1 MAQESIAGLIAQLY
15 STKLDRREF
24 GKRAAAAGLSV
35 GLIGQVLNVHATRAQ
50 DAMPESTQIGNPD
63 VGHTTDTSKGTIKI
77 YSSWP
82 FTGSMERV
90 GGHAIEAATMGFED
104 FGMAA
109 GGYAIEYEALD
120 EGVAANNGG
129 WEAGK
134 ATENVNKA
142 INDDTAMVYMASY
155 NSGSAKI
162 SIPITNQ
169 AGMGQISFAN
179 TYQGLTKVVEGATE
193 EGEPDLYY
201 PTGSRTYCRV
211 CPADDVQGG
220 AAGRWATQDPDAMRT
235 KAYVLH
241 DNSLYGK
248 GVAQVFAN
256 TFAENGGEVLGFEG
270 YDGKA
275 SDYQALMT
283 SIADKGPDLLYLG
296 ATVDNNPAKVLQ
308 DMRGVMSADD
318 VLFLGPDGLIS
329 DTFIQGAADAAEG
342 AWLTFA
348 GYTADKLLE
357 NGGPGARLR
366 DPHQRATWP
375 RRRRSA
381 GRIRRLLLRD
391 RCGYPAGDRA
401 SRRSRSNQD
410 RRSPSQHRR
419 VCQSSGWNLELHR
432 NR

>member
-1 MAQESIAGLIAQLY
+1 MARESIAGLIAQLY
-15 STKLDRREF
+15 STKIDRREF

-109 GGYAIEYEALD
+109 GGYAIEFEALD

-142 INDDTAMVYMASY
+142 INDELRWSTWPLQLWFSR
-155 NSGSAKI
+155 I
-162 SIPITNQ
+162 SIPITNRQ
-169 AGMGQISFAN
+169 GWDDLIRQHLPGTDQRSSRAQRKKASPISTTRPALATTARLPGRRCSRWCCGPLGIQI
-179 TYQGLTKVVEGATE
+179 
-193 EGEPDLYY
+193 
-201 PTGSRTYCRV
+201 RT
-211 CPADDVQGG
+211 DG
-220 AAGRWATQDPDAMRT
+220 T

-256 TFAENGGEVLGFEG
+256 TFAETAAKCWVSR
-270 YDGKA
+270 A
-275 SDYQALMT
+275 MT
-283 SIADKGPDLLYLG
+283 
-296 ATVDNNPAKVLQ
+296 AK
-308 DMRGVMSADD
+308 
-318 VLFLGPDGLIS
+318 
-329 DTFIQGAADAAEG
+329 
-342 AWLTFA
+342 
-348 GYTADKLLE
+348 
-357 NGGPGARLR
+357 
-366 DPHQRATWP
+366 P
-375 RRRRSA
+375 RI
-381 GRIRRLLLRD
+381 IR
-391 RCGYPAGDRA
+391 
-401 SRRSRSNQD
+401 
-410 RRSPSQHRR
+410 H
-419 VCQSSGWNLELHR
+419 
-432 NR
+432 